1 MNRGF
6 RGLILGMTIIGV
18 GGMIALLPRPSY
30 AVTVAEIQQQIAVKK
45 AEQETLVKKST
56 ALNSEVTT
64 LKGKLIGVSKKLQ
77 NSEGAISTTEETLK
91 KLHEVKAGYLQNL
104 YKDQTTMGG
113 FVTAAQRYARTT
125 TPTLLVQ
132 SKPID
137 AARASALMK
146 MMIPALQQQS
156 GILKSQLLELD
167 KVETEIAGQQQ
178 KQVQEYKE
186 INEQQGELTS
196 LLSERKK
203 LYQQTESQRKA
214 QEKEMLALAAKAKN
228 IEDLMEKLER
238 QRSQE
243 KPRVAV
249 LKLPPNIPLPV
260 RGMVRINFGEKD
272 DLGAISHGITL
283 TARAGATV
291 VVPIAGTVK
300 FAGTFQK
307 YKQILIVEH
316 QGGYHSLIAGLAS
329 IDTVVGA
336 TLAAGEPIGT
346 AENSETAGI
355 YYELRQNGKPINPQK
370 LLMAQRKQDKS

>member
-1 MNRGF
+1 M
-6 RGLILGMTIIGV
+6 LGI
-18 GGMIALLPRPSY
+18 GGMIALTPHLSY
-30 AVTVAEIQQQIAVKK
+30 AVTVAEIQQQIAAKK

-56 ALNSEVTT
+56 ALNTEVTT
-64 LKGKLIGVSKKLQ
+64 LKGKLIGVSKTLQ
-77 NSEGAISTTEETLK
+77 NSEGAISATEEKLK
-91 KLHEVKAGYLQNL
+91 SLHDVKAGYLQNL

-132 SKPID
+132 SRPID

-156 GILKSQLLELD
+156 GILKSQLQELD
-167 KVETEIAGQQQ
+167 KVEAEISGQQQ

-196 LLSERKK
+196 LLEERKK
-203 LYQQTESQRKA
+203 LYRQTESQRKV
-214 QEKEMLALAAKAKN
+214 QEKEMQVLAAKAKN

-238 QRSQE
+238 QRAQE

-291 VVPIAGTVK
+291 VMPIAGTVK

-316 QGGYHSLIAGLAS
+316 QGGYHSLIAGLAK

-336 TLAAGEPIGT
+336 SLAAGEPIGT
-346 AENSETAGI
+346 AENSETASI